1 MKNPIIDNRFI
12 NDYTFAV
19 RFKQFLD
26 WIPKNWWNSQPHY
39 YEEFKYMRT
48 VAEKLLKY
56 QIKTATNASEIKYF
70 KQLGF
75 MITGNELFK
84 DLETL
89 KHKAEFVEIT
99 NPGNE
104 IWKEVNSKLEEIV
117 QLIKSDKRMYKW

>member
-1 MKNPIIDNRFI
+1 MKNPIIDNRFV

-56 QIKTATNASEIKYF
+56 QIETATDAEEIKY
-70 KQLGF
+70 
-75 MITGNELFK
+75 
-84 DLETL
+84 L
-89 KHKAEFVEIT
+89 K
-99 NPGNE
+99 
-104 IWKEVNSKLEEIV
+104 KLN
-117 QLIKSDKRMYKW
+117 LL